1 MTTAAAE
8 PDAPSL
14 VAARASR
21 RVRAPLL
28 WSTAA
33 AALAAIVYVIASPTI
48 IDDAY
53 ITLAYARNFGLH
65 LHWGLV
71 PGLVD
76 NTATSP
82 LNVLFLA
89 LLIAIFRNGLV
100 ALGVTVV
107 LSAVGLE
114 WGLRRVARTAGLPAW
129 TGLLGTGLCLLNPL
143 VLSSVGMEVIPCAAL
158 TAWLLV
164 ASTERRPWAFGLLAG
179 LLAVFRADFVVIVA
193 VIFLLR
199 REFWAGAWKSV
210 GTALAVA
217 ACWYVPSWFLLG
229 SAIPDTLVLKSLQRH
244 WLGHTFGTGPA
255 LYWHIY
261 PLATALAFA
270 PAAAGVL
277 AWLAWAALRGSVPG
291 WLRLDPLAVL
301 PVAAVVHY
309 GAYTALGIT
318 PYHWYY
324 GPAIVLSTMFLAAA
338 VGAAVA
344 DKPHGWELVLRAGAI
359 AAAVLLAGADIGTYA
374 APGLPRTFAPLT
386 TNWASTATY
395 RQIGLQLRGLVG
407 SQPVAGP
414 PEVGVID
421 YYCDCNVYEN
431 FSDRGRFPAELARYE
446 LRLGGLGEA
455 VMNLNFANLDRSMR
469 PHPTRFVLIVEKQP
483 DPHAIRNWRISS
495 PWESQQYLVLV
506 SRQPS

>member
-21 RVRAPLL
+21 RVRPPLL

-229 SAIPDTLVLKSLQRH
+229 SAIPDTLVMKAQQHH
-244 WLGHTFGTGPA
+244 WGGHTFATGPV
-255 LYWHIY
+255 LYWHVY
-261 PLATALAFA
+261 REATVLAFW
-270 PAAAGVL
+270 PAAAGLL
-277 AWLAWAALRGSVPG
+277 AWVAWVSLRQSIPG
-291 WLRLDPLAVL
+291 LHRLDALAVL

-309 GAYTALGIT
+309 GAYAALPVP
-318 PYHWYY
+318 PYQWYY
-324 GPAIVLSTMFLAAA
+324 GPAIVLSTVFLAAA
-338 VGAAVA
+338 VAAAVA
-344 DKPHGWELVLRAGAI
+344 CKPRGWRLALRAGGI
-359 AAAVLLAGADIGTYA
+359 AAAVVLIGPDIGAYA
-374 APGLPRTFAPLT
+374 AQGLPRTYAPIT
-386 TNWASTATY
+386 TNWAATATY
-395 RQIGLQLRGLVG
+395 RQIGLQLHQLVG
-407 SQPVAGP
+407 NQPVGGP

-431 FSDRGRFPAELARYE
+431 FSDRGHFPAELARFE
-446 LRLGGLGEA
+446 RRLGPVGKA
-455 VMNLNFANLDRSMR
+455 VMQLNFTNLD
-469 PHPTRFVLIVEKQP
+469 K
-483 DPHAIRNWRISS
+483 
-495 PWESQQYLVLV
+495 
-506 SRQPS
+506 SRQPRPTQFVLT